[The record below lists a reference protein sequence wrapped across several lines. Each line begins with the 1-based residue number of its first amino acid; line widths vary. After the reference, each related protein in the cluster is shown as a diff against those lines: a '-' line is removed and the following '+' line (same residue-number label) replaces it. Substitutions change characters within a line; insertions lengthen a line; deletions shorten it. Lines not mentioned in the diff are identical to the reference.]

1 MKEGTNSKENLQDN
15 DRMNDEKNML
25 EMKRKKREIRSD
37 SGTSGEI
44 ERVSFGVFL
53 GIVMTSE
60 ETEPSCLSNISGIS
74 FKREESDEL

>member
-25 EMKRKKREIRSD
+25 EMKRRKRRIRSD

-44 ERVSFGVFL
+44 ERVSFVVFL
-53 GIVMTSE
+53 GVTMTSE
-60 ETEPSCLSNISGIS
+60 ETEPSCLSNDSGIS